1 MSEAAQ
7 WASGNEL
14 RNLFVTIL
22 IHCQVSDS
30 HKLWENNYNILSE
43 DITSM
48 QRKRLHLKDLQL
60 TDKQIEAYSLL
71 EIENM
76 LIKQG
81 RSLRDIQG
89 MPLPDN
95 TLMRNVENRLINEEL
110 DYDKGELKKCTTN
123 HLNY

>member
-22 IHCQVSDS
+22 IHYQVSDS
-30 HKLWENNYNILSE
+30 NKLWENNYKILAE
-43 DITSM
+43 YMTSM
-48 QRKRLHLKDLQL
+48 KRKRLHLKDLQL

-76 LIKQG
+76 LIK
-81 RSLRDIQG
+81 
-89 MPLPDN
+89 
-95 TLMRNVENRLINEEL
+95 
-110 DYDKGELKKCTTN
+110 
-123 HLNY
+123 